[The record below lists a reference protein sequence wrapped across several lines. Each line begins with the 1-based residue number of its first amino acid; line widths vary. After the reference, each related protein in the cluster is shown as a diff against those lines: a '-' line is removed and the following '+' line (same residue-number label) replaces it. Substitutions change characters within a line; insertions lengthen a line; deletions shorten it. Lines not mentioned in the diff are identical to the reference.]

1 MMQPDDGCVEKAL
14 TMKDPGPAIAFDQV
28 GKRYGDRQA
37 LNALSL
43 QVRRGEV
50 FGLLGPNGAG
60 KTTTMH
66 IAVGLIAADS
76 GSVKVLDG
84 DPRNPA
90 LRQRF
95 GIAPQKLSLYEE
107 LSGRENLE
115 FFAHTFGLKGTHCRA
130 RVDAA
135 LRFVALEDRQRD
147 RVNTYSGGMQRRLNI
162 AAAIVHEPELVLLD
176 EPTVGGDPQSRNA
189 IFDNV
194 LALKRAGHTVVYTT
208 HYMEEAERLCD
219 RIAIVDQGRL
229 LALDTLDGLVRAH
242 GGDAQLSIERAGQT
256 EYLHGDDPLRL
267 LGEALAQG
275 PVDTF
280 QLRRPTLEQVFLKL
294 TGRQLRDDA

>member
-1 MMQPDDGCVEKAL
+1 MMQPDDGCVEWGP
-14 TMKDPGPAIAFDQV
+14 TMNDSSAAIAFDQV
-28 GKRYGDRQA
+28 GKRYGERLA

-84 DPRNPA
+84 DPRHPA

-115 FFAHTFGLKGTHCRA
+115 FFAHTFGLTGAHCNA

-176 EPTVGGDPQSRNA
+176 EPTVGVDPQSRNA

-242 GGDAQLSIERAGQT
+242 GGEAQLSIERSGAI
-256 EYLHGDDPLRL
+256 EYLHGDDPVRL
-267 LGEALAQG
+267 LGEALAKG

-294 TGRQLRDDA
+294 TGRQLRDEA

>member
-1 MMQPDDGCVEKAL
+1 MSDASA
-14 TMKDPGPAIAFDQV
+14 AISFENVD
-28 GKRYGDRQA
+28 KRYGDRHA
-37 LNALSL
+37 LNAMNL
-43 QVRRGEV
+43 QVRRGEI

-60 KTTTMH
+60 KSTTMH

-76 GSVKVLDG
+76 GSVRVLGG
-84 DPRNPA
+84 DPREPA

-107 LSGRENLE
+107 LTGRENLE
-115 FFAHTFGLKGTHCRA
+115 FFAHTFGLTGARCTA

-135 LRFVALEDRQRD
+135 LDFAALADRQHD
-147 RVNTYSGGMQRRLNI
+147 RVATYSGGMQRRLNI

-176 EPTVGGDPQSRNA
+176 EPTVGVDPQSRNA
-189 IFDNV
+189 IFDSV

-219 RIAIVDQGRL
+219 RIAIVDHGRM

-242 GGDAQLSIERAGQT
+242 GGDAQLSVERAGQT
-256 EYLHGDDPLRL
+256 EYLHGDDPVRL
-267 LGEALAQG
+267 LGEALSRGA
-275 PVDTF
+275 VDTF

-294 TGRQLRDDA
+294 TGRQLRDAA

>member
-1 MMQPDDGCVEKAL
+1 MSTGTA
-14 TMKDPGPAIAFDQV
+14 AIKFENV
-28 GKRYGDRQA
+28 GKCYGERQA
-37 LNALSL
+37 LNELSL
-43 QVRRGEV
+43 EVRRGEV

-60 KTTTMH
+60 KTTAMH

-76 GSVKVLDG
+76 GSVRVLDG
-84 DPRNPA
+84 DPREPA

-107 LSGRENLE
+107 MTGRENLE
-115 FFAHTFGLKGTHCRA
+115 FFAHTFGMHGARCRE

-135 LRFVALEDRQRD
+135 LRFVALEDRQSD
-147 RVNTYSGGMQRRLNI
+147 RVSEYSGGMQRRLNI
-162 AAAIVHEPELVLLD
+162 AAAMVHEPELVLLD
-176 EPTVGGDPQSRNA
+176 EPTVGVDPQSRNA

-194 LALKRAGHTVVYTT
+194 LALKNAGHTVVYTT

-242 GGDAQLSIERAGQT
+242 GGEAQLSIERAGRT
-256 EYLHGDDPLRL
+256 EFLHGDDPVRL
-267 LGEALAQG
+267 LGEALALG

>member
-1 MMQPDDGCVEKAL
+1 MSTGTA
-14 TMKDPGPAIAFDQV
+14 AIKFENV
-28 GKRYGDRQA
+28 GKRYGERQA
-37 LNALSL
+37 LNELSL
-43 QVRRGEV
+43 EVRRGEV

-60 KTTTMH
+60 KTTAMH
-66 IAVGLIAADS
+66 IAVGLLAVDR
-76 GSVKVLDG
+76 GSVRVLDG
-84 DPRNPA
+84 DPREPA

-107 LSGRENLE
+107 LTGRENLE
-115 FFAHTFGLKGTHCRA
+115 FFAHTFGMHGTRCRE

-135 LRFVALEDRQRD
+135 LRFVALEDRQSD
-147 RVNTYSGGMQRRLNI
+147 RVSEYSGGMQRRLNI
-162 AAAIVHEPELVLLD
+162 AAAMVHEPELILLD
-176 EPTVGGDPQSRNA
+176 EPTVGVDPQSRNA

-194 LALKRAGHTVVYTT
+194 LALKNAGHTVVYTT

-242 GGDAQLSIERAGQT
+242 GGEAQLSIERAGRT
-256 EYLHGDDPLRL
+256 EFLHGDDPVRL
-267 LGEALAQG
+267 LGEALALG

>member
-1 MMQPDDGCVEKAL
+1 MSDVTA
-14 TMKDPGPAIAFDQV
+14 AIAFEQV
-28 GKRYGDRQA
+28 GKRYGERQA

-60 KTTTMH
+60 KTTAMH

-76 GSVKVLDG
+76 GSVQVLGG
-84 DPRNPA
+84 DPRHPA

-107 LSGRENLE
+107 LTGRENLE
-115 FFAHTFGLKGTHCRA
+115 FFAHTFGLQGVRCRE
-130 RVDAA
+130 RVDTA
-135 LRFVALEDRQRD
+135 LRFVALEDRQHD
-147 RVNTYSGGMQRRLNI
+147 KVSGYSGGMQRRLNI
-162 AAAIVHEPELVLLD
+162 AAAIVHEPELILLD
-176 EPTVGGDPQSRNA
+176 EPTVGVDPQSRNA

-194 LALKRAGHTVVYTT
+194 LALKNAGHTVVYTT

-219 RIAIVDQGRL
+219 RIAIVDQGRV
-229 LALDTLDGLVRAH
+229 LALGTLDELVRTH

-256 EYLHGDDPLRL
+256 EFLHGDDPVRL
-267 LGEALAQG
+267 LGEALALG

-294 TGRQLRDDA
+294 TGRQLRDAA